1 MIRTALIIGL
11 MPFAC
16 GVGHAQP
23 IDARPAFDAAS
34 VKPAP
39 PPDGRGGRRVGMMGG
54 PGTDTPGRINF
65 ENVGLVAVIA
75 KAYGVKYYQIAGPD
89 WFESERFNIIAT
101 VPPGTT
107 GEQFRLM
114 LQSLLAG
121 RFKLALHK
129 QTREMSIYSLEVAK
143 NGPKLKQA
151 APDPPPDANDAADG
165 APIGGAVKLAADGYP
180 TVRSGM
186 AIMSTPTGSR
196 ARLANKDHMQWLV
209 DMLSAQFDRPV
220 VDATGLTEEYDFS
233 LSWIPQR
240 PGADRTVAEDPAGP
254 DLFAALQQQLGLKLE
269 PKKGAIEV
277 LVVDHAEKIPTAN

>member
-1 MIRTALIIGL
+1 VGL
-11 MPFAC
+11 
-16 GVGHAQP
+16 AQST
-23 IDARPAFDAAS
+23 DARPTFDAAS

-65 ENVGLVAVIA
+65 ENVGLGAVIA

-101 VPPGTT
+101 VPPRTT
-107 GEQFRLM
+107 GERFRLM
-114 LQSLLAG
+114 LQNLLAD
-121 RFKLALHK
+121 RFQLALHK
-129 QTREMSIYSLEVAK
+129 QRREMSIYSLEVAK

-151 APDPPPDANDAADG
+151 APNPPPDANDAADG
-165 APIGGAVKLAADGYP
+165 APGGGAVKLAADGYP
-180 TVRSGM
+180 AVRSGM
-186 AIMSTPTGSR
+186 AIMSTPTGPR
-196 ARLANKDHMQWLV
+196 ARLANKEHMQWLV

-277 LVVDHAEKIPTAN
+277 LVVDHAEKIPTSN